1 MPTVCKITL
10 DAAEYKKELN
20 DVVARS
26 KAAQTELSKGSMPGT
41 QGAQTVEIKAES
53 DVPAV
58 AQEAKNVLDGISDK
72 TVNVT
77 VETDRQ
83 TLDYIPPS
91 LRKAE
96 RSAQAAGKA
105 ANQLGGEISKA
116 GGIMSAFGSQAG
128 GKFSG
133 LGQVIGALG
142 SPIVMIT
149 AALGSLAAVTMDFLS
164 RGRKA
169 AEELAEITGRN
180 SAAIREAAEATE
192 QQRQKNEANWK
203 SLKSLKESLD
213 TLSITEK
220 ASNAQKTEAVRLIGL
235 LSKSYGNL
243 GISIDEATGKIIGY
257 DKAYASVLEKDR
269 KRRLAAINA
278 EMKNNRSEIDQREA
292 QRDSAGVSGW
302 WLLGLPQLL
311 RWNKNTRIG
320 GAEEVEKQNARIEEL
335 NKLNQELNAERVRLE
350 KSNPGKDYTTAA
362 KSAELDRKQN
372 TFDSAHDQLK
382 NEEQQLKYQQ
392 LINEG
397 RVKEANA
404 LKLINDAKKQ
414 GMELEK
420 SDAEWI
426 AERQGKVRMDSYYEN
441 EMDSLA
447 TKKREQELINA
458 GLDEEAEKL
467 RVIME
472 LEKQGAEVSD
482 DKVDKIMR
490 ERRELKSLQL
500 AGNLK
505 EQAYGLQNQAMHKV
519 GLGKEADEQKALRDA
534 EKQKGA
540 KLDENEMALVKSIA
554 DLTYKMG
561 HETLPQLGDL
571 SVKTNALTSRGGFA
585 SGAVMPDKDAV
596 NKAIAKYNETQ
607 CQLLEKI
614 KALTEKL
621 NTTVEK
627 SGKV

>member
-1 MPTVCKITL
+1 MPTKLKIEL
-10 DAAEYKKELN
+10 DA
-20 DVVARS
+20 S
-26 KAAQTELSKGSMPGT
+26 KAEKDLKAFKAKVESLRQLETNAKTVSQNGGT
-41 QGAQTVEIKAES
+41 VKPVEIKADPEP
-53 DVPAV
+53 VKEV
-58 AQEAKNVLDGISDK
+58 AEHLRNLPDNRQVK
-72 TVNVT
+72 VT
-77 VETDRQ
+77 VETNRQ
-83 TLDYIPPS
+83 TLDYIPSS

-96 RSAQAAGKA
+96 RGAQAAGKA
-105 ANQLGGEISKA
+105 TDQLGQKISKA

-128 GKFSG
+128 GKFGG

-220 ASNAQKTEAVRLIGL
+220 ASNAQKSEAIRLIQQ
-235 LSKSYGNL
+235 LSKNYGNL
-243 GISIDEATGKIIGY
+243 SISIDEATGKIIGY

-278 EMKNNRSEIDQREA
+278 EMKTNRAEIDQREA

-302 WLLGLPQLL
+302 WALGLPQLL
-311 RWNKNTRIG
+311 KWDKNARIG

-335 NKLNQELNAERVRLE
+335 NKRNQELNAERVKLE

-372 TFDSAHDQLK
+372 TFDSAYDQLK
-382 NEEQQLKYQQ
+382 EEEQKLKYQQ

-397 RVKEANA
+397 RIKEANA

-467 RVIME
+467 RIIME

-500 AGNLK
+500 AGRLQD
-505 EQAYGLQNQAMHKV
+505 QAYSARYAAMQKA
-519 GLGKEADEQKALRDA
+519 GLGREAEQEKALRDA
-534 EKQKGA
+534 EKTKGA
-540 KLDENEMALVKSIA
+540 KLTQEESALVKKLAELNYTMQNPGRTALDTIGGA
-554 DLTYKMG
+554 
-561 HETLPQLGDL
+561 EI
-571 SVKTNALTSRGGFA
+571 KTNSLTARGGFA
-585 SGAVMPDKDAV
+585 GGAVAPDKDRINRAIEGY
-596 NKAIAKYNETQ
+596 NKRMEA
-607 CQLLEKI
+607 QLEAANRLLGEI
-614 KALTEKL
+614 KTGLT
-621 NTTVEK
+621 
-627 SGKV
+627 G

>member
-26 KAAQTELSKGSMPGT
+26 KAAQTELSKSSMQGT
-41 QGAQTVEIKAES
+41 QAAQTVEIKAES

-96 RSAQAAGKA
+96 RGAQAAGKA

-128 GKFSG
+128 GKIGG
-133 LGQVIGALG
+133 LGQLIGALC
-142 SPIVMIT
+142 SPVAMVTT
-149 AALGSLAAVTMDFLS
+149 AVGALATVTMDFL
-164 RGRKA
+164 RKGISGAQEA
-169 AEELAEITGRN
+169 ADAAQKNAE
-180 SAAIREAAEATE
+180 AIRESAAAAE

-203 SLKSLKESLD
+203 SLKSLKDSLD
-213 TLSITEK
+213 ILSVTEK

-243 GISIDEATGKIIGY
+243 GISIDGATGRMLGF
-257 DKAYASVLEKDR
+257 DKAYAAALEKDR
-269 KRRLAAINA
+269 QNRLNA
-278 EMKNNRSEIDQREA
+278 MKGEYKELESEIARNNEI
-292 QRDSAGVSGW
+292 
-302 WLLGLPQLL
+302 
-311 RWNKNTRIG
+311 IG
-320 GAEEVEKQNARIEEL
+320 GFWSSKNDVANAQGNIQNATKRMAEL
-335 NKLNQELNAERVRLE
+335 APQIHALD
-350 KSNPGKDYTTAA
+350 KSNPGKDYTNAA

-397 RVKEANA
+397 RIKEANA

-426 AERQGKVRMDSYYEN
+426 AERQGRVRMDSYYEN

-467 RVIME
+467 RIIME

-500 AGNLK
+500 AGSLK

-540 KLDENEMALVKSIA
+540 KLDENETALVKSIA

-571 SVKTNALTSRGGFA
+571 SIKTNTLTSRGGFA

-596 NKAIAKYNETQ
+596 NKAVARFNETQ
-607 CQLLEKI
+607 CQLLENI
-614 KALTEKL
+614 KGLIGKL

>member
-26 KAAQTELSKGSMPGT
+26 KAAQTELSKNSVQGT
-41 QGAQTVEIKAES
+41 
-53 DVPAV
+53 
-58 AQEAKNVLDGISDK
+58 
-72 TVNVT
+72 
-77 VETDRQ
+77 
-83 TLDYIPPS
+83 
-91 LRKAE
+91 
-96 RSAQAAGKA
+96 QAAGKA
-105 ANQLGGEISKA
+105 ADQFGQKISKA

-133 LGQVIGALG
+133 LGQVIGSLG
-142 SPIVMIT
+142 SPITLIT
-149 AALGSLAAVTMDFLS
+149 TAVGALTAVTMDFL
-164 RGRKA
+164 RKGISGAQEA
-169 AEELAEITGRN
+169 ADAAQKNAE
-180 SAAIREAAEATE
+180 AIRESAAAAE

-203 SLKSLKESLD
+203 SLKSLKDSLD
-213 TLSITEK
+213 ILSVTEK

-235 LSKSYGNL
+235 LSKSYGDL
-243 GISIDEATGKIIGY
+243 GISIDEATGRMQGF
-257 DKAYASVLEKDR
+257 DKAYAAALEKDR
-269 KRRLAAINA
+269 QNRLNA
-278 EMKNNRSEIDQREA
+278 MKGEYKELESEIARNNEI
-292 QRDSAGVSGW
+292 
-302 WLLGLPQLL
+302 
-311 RWNKNTRIG
+311 IG
-320 GAEEVEKQNARIEEL
+320 GFWSSKNDVANAQGNIQNATKRMAEL
-335 NKLNQELNAERVRLE
+335 APQIHALE

-372 TFDSAHDQLK
+372 TFDSAYDQLK

-397 RVKEANA
+397 RIKEANA

-426 AERQGKVRMDSYYEN
+426 AERQGRVRIDSYYEN

-467 RVIME
+467 RIIME
-472 LEKQGAEVSD
+472 LEKQGTEVSD
-482 DKVDKIMR
+482 DKVDKIMH
-490 ERRELKSLQL
+490 ERRELKSMQL
-500 AGNLK
+500 AYGLK

-540 KLDENEMALVKSIA
+540 KLDENETALVKSIA

-571 SVKTNALTSRGGFA
+571 SIKTNSLTSRGGFA

-596 NKAIAKYNETQ
+596 NKAVARFNQTQ
-607 CQLLEKI
+607 CQLLENI
-614 KALTEKL
+614 KGLIGKL

>member
-26 KAAQTELSKGSMPGT
+26 KAAQTELSKSSMPGT

-53 DVPAV
+53 DVPSV

-91 LRKAE
+91 LRKTE
-96 RSAQAAGKA
+96 RGAQAAGKA
-105 ANQLGGEISKA
+105 TDQLGQKISKA

-128 GKFSG
+128 GKFGG

-142 SPIVMIT
+142 SPITLIT
-149 AALGSLAAVTMDFLS
+149 TAVGALTAVTMDFL
-164 RGRKA
+164 RKGISGAQEA
-169 AEELAEITGRN
+169 ADAAQKNAE
-180 SAAIREAAEATE
+180 AIRESATAAE
-192 QQRQKNEANWK
+192 QQRQKNETNWK
-203 SLKSLKESLD
+203 SLKSLKDSLD
-213 TLSITEK
+213 ILSVTEK

-235 LSKSYGNL
+235 LSKSYGDL
-243 GISIDEATGKIIGY
+243 GISIDEATGRMQGF
-257 DKAYASVLEKDR
+257 DKAYAAALEKDR
-269 KRRLAAINA
+269 QNRLNA
-278 EMKNNRSEIDQREA
+278 MKGEYKELESEIARNNEI
-292 QRDSAGVSGW
+292 
-302 WLLGLPQLL
+302 
-311 RWNKNTRIG
+311 IG
-320 GAEEVEKQNARIEEL
+320 GFWSSKNDVANAQGNIQNATKRMAEL
-335 NKLNQELNAERVRLE
+335 APQIHALE

-372 TFDSAHDQLK
+372 TFDSAYDQLK

-397 RVKEANA
+397 RIKEANA

-467 RVIME
+467 RIIME

-482 DKVDKIMR
+482 DKVDKIMH
-490 ERRELKSLQL
+490 ERRELKSMQL
-500 AGNLK
+500 AYGLK

-540 KLDENEMALVKSIA
+540 KLDENETALVKSIA

-571 SVKTNALTSRGGFA
+571 SIKTNSLTSRGGFA

-596 NKAIAKYNETQ
+596 NKAVARFNQTQ
-607 CQLLEKI
+607 CQLLENI
-614 KALTEKL
+614 KGLIGKL

>member
-26 KAAQTELSKGSMPGT
+26 KAAQTELSKSSMQGT
-41 QGAQTVEIKAES
+41 
-53 DVPAV
+53 
-58 AQEAKNVLDGISDK
+58 
-72 TVNVT
+72 
-77 VETDRQ
+77 
-83 TLDYIPPS
+83 
-91 LRKAE
+91 
-96 RSAQAAGKA
+96 QAAGKA
-105 ANQLGGEISKA
+105 ADQFGQKISKA

-133 LGQVIGALG
+133 LGQVIGSLG
-142 SPIVMIT
+142 SPITLIT
-149 AALGSLAAVTMDFLS
+149 TAVGALTAVTMDFL
-164 RGRKA
+164 RKGISGAQEA
-169 AEELAEITGRN
+169 ADAAQKNAE
-180 SAAIREAAEATE
+180 AIRESAAAAE
-192 QQRQKNEANWK
+192 QQRQKNETNWK
-203 SLKSLKESLD
+203 SLKSLKDSLD
-213 TLSITEK
+213 ILSVTEK

-243 GISIDEATGKIIGY
+243 GISIDGATGRMLGF
-257 DKAYASVLEKDR
+257 DKAYAAALEKDR
-269 KRRLAAINA
+269 QNRLNA
-278 EMKNNRSEIDQREA
+278 MKGEYKELESEIARNNEI
-292 QRDSAGVSGW
+292 
-302 WLLGLPQLL
+302 
-311 RWNKNTRIG
+311 IG
-320 GAEEVEKQNARIEEL
+320 GFWSSKNDVANAQGNIQNATKRMAEL
-335 NKLNQELNAERVRLE
+335 APQIHALE

-372 TFDSAHDQLK
+372 TFDSVHDQLK

-397 RVKEANA
+397 RIKEANA

-426 AERQGKVRMDSYYEN
+426 AERQGRVRIDSYYEN

-467 RVIME
+467 RIIME
-472 LEKQGAEVSD
+472 LEKQGTEVSD
-482 DKVDKIMR
+482 DKVDKIMH
-490 ERRELKSLQL
+490 ERRELKSMQL
-500 AGNLK
+500 AYGLK

-540 KLDENEMALVKSIA
+540 KLDENETALVKSIA

-571 SVKTNALTSRGGFA
+571 SIKTNTLTSRGGFA

-596 NKAIAKYNETQ
+596 NKAVARFNETQ
-607 CQLLEKI
+607 CQLLENI
-614 KALTEKL
+614 KGLIGKL

>member
-26 KAAQTELSKGSMPGT
+26 KAAQTELSKSSMPGT

-53 DVPAV
+53 DVPSV

-91 LRKAE
+91 LRKTE
-96 RSAQAAGKA
+96 RGAQAAGKA
-105 ANQLGGEISKA
+105 TDQLGQKISKA

-128 GKFSG
+128 GKFGG

-142 SPIVMIT
+142 SPITLIT
-149 AALGSLAAVTMDFLS
+149 TAVGALAAVTMDFL
-164 RGRKA
+164 RKGISGAQEA
-169 AEELAEITGRN
+169 ADAAQKNAE
-180 SAAIREAAEATE
+180 AIRESAAAAE
-192 QQRQKNEANWK
+192 QQRQKNETNWK
-203 SLKSLKESLD
+203 SLKSLKDSLD
-213 TLSITEK
+213 ILSVTEK

-243 GISIDEATGKIIGY
+243 GISIDGATGRMLGF
-257 DKAYASVLEKDR
+257 DKAYAAALEKDR
-269 KRRLAAINA
+269 QNRLNA
-278 EMKNNRSEIDQREA
+278 MKGEYKELESEIARNNEI
-292 QRDSAGVSGW
+292 
-302 WLLGLPQLL
+302 
-311 RWNKNTRIG
+311 IG
-320 GAEEVEKQNARIEEL
+320 GFWSSKNDVANAQGNIQNATKRMAEL
-335 NKLNQELNAERVRLE
+335 APQIHALE
-350 KSNPGKDYTTAA
+350 KSNPGKDHTTAA

-372 TFDSAHDQLK
+372 TFDSVHDQLK

-397 RVKEANA
+397 RIKEANA

-426 AERQGKVRMDSYYEN
+426 AERQGRVRIDSYYEN

-467 RVIME
+467 RIIME
-472 LEKQGAEVSD
+472 LEKQGTEVSD
-482 DKVDKIMR
+482 DKVDKIMH
-490 ERRELKSLQL
+490 ERRELKSMQL
-500 AGNLK
+500 AYGLK

-540 KLDENEMALVKSIA
+540 KLDENETALVKSIA

-571 SVKTNALTSRGGFA
+571 SIKTNSLTSRGGFA

-596 NKAIAKYNETQ
+596 NKAVARFNQTQ
-607 CQLLEKI
+607 CQLLENI
-614 KALTEKL
+614 KGLIGKL

>member
-26 KAAQTELSKGSMPGT
+26 KAAQTELSKSSMPGT

-96 RSAQAAGKA
+96 RGAQAAGKA

-128 GKFSG
+128 GKIGG
-133 LGQVIGALG
+133 LGQLIGALC
-142 SPIVMIT
+142 SPVAMVTT
-149 AALGSLAAVTMDFLS
+149 AVGALATVTMDFL
-164 RGRKA
+164 RKGISGAQEA
-169 AEELAEITGRN
+169 ADAAQKNAE
-180 SAAIREAAEATE
+180 AIRESAAAAE
-192 QQRQKNEANWK
+192 QQRQKNETNWK
-203 SLKSLKESLD
+203 SLKSLKDSLD
-213 TLSITEK
+213 ILSVTEK

-243 GISIDEATGKIIGY
+243 GISIDGATGRMLGF
-257 DKAYASVLEKDR
+257 DKAYAAALEKD
-269 KRRLAAINA
+269 KQNRLNA
-278 EMKNNRSEIDQREA
+278 MKGEYKELESEIARNNEI
-292 QRDSAGVSGW
+292 
-302 WLLGLPQLL
+302 
-311 RWNKNTRIG
+311 IG
-320 GAEEVEKQNARIEEL
+320 GFWSSKTDIANAQGNIQNATKRMAEL
-335 NKLNQELNAERVRLE
+335 APQIHALD
-350 KSNPGKDYTTAA
+350 KSNPGKDYTNAA

-397 RVKEANA
+397 RIKEANA

-467 RVIME
+467 RIIME

-500 AGNLK
+500 AGSLK

-540 KLDENEMALVKSIA
+540 KLDENETALVKSIA

-571 SVKTNALTSRGGFA
+571 SIKTNSLTSRGGFA

-596 NKAIAKYNETQ
+596 NKAVARFNQTQ
-607 CQLLEKI
+607 CQLLENI
-614 KALTEKL
+614 KGLIGKL

>member
-26 KAAQTELSKGSMPGT
+26 KAAQTELSKSSMQGT
-41 QGAQTVEIKAES
+41 
-53 DVPAV
+53 
-58 AQEAKNVLDGISDK
+58 
-72 TVNVT
+72 
-77 VETDRQ
+77 
-83 TLDYIPPS
+83 
-91 LRKAE
+91 
-96 RSAQAAGKA
+96 QAAGKA
-105 ANQLGGEISKA
+105 ADQFGQKISKA

-133 LGQVIGALG
+133 LGQVIGSLG
-142 SPIVMIT
+142 SPITLIT
-149 AALGSLAAVTMDFLS
+149 TAVGALTAVTMDFL
-164 RGRKA
+164 RKGISGAQEA
-169 AEELAEITGRN
+169 ADAAQKNAE
-180 SAAIREAAEATE
+180 AIRESAAAAE
-192 QQRQKNEANWK
+192 QQRQKNETNWK
-203 SLKSLKESLD
+203 SLKSLKDSLD
-213 TLSITEK
+213 ILSVTEK

-235 LSKSYGNL
+235 LSKSYGDL
-243 GISIDEATGKIIGY
+243 GISIDEATGRMQGF
-257 DKAYASVLEKDR
+257 DKAYAAALEKDR
-269 KRRLAAINA
+269 QNRLNA
-278 EMKNNRSEIDQREA
+278 MKGEYKELESEIARNNEI
-292 QRDSAGVSGW
+292 
-302 WLLGLPQLL
+302 
-311 RWNKNTRIG
+311 IG
-320 GAEEVEKQNARIEEL
+320 GFWSSKNDVANAQGNIQNATKRMAEL
-335 NKLNQELNAERVRLE
+335 APQIHALE

-372 TFDSAHDQLK
+372 TFDSAYDQLK

-397 RVKEANA
+397 RIKEANA

-467 RVIME
+467 RIIME

-482 DKVDKIMR
+482 DKVDKIMH
-490 ERRELKSLQL
+490 ERRELKSMQL
-500 AGNLK
+500 AYGLK

-540 KLDENEMALVKSIA
+540 KLDENETALVKSIA

-571 SVKTNALTSRGGFA
+571 SIKTNTLTSRGGFA

-596 NKAIAKYNETQ
+596 NKAVARFNETQ
-607 CQLLEKI
+607 CQLLENI
-614 KALTEKL
+614 KGLIGKL

>member
-26 KAAQTELSKGSMPGT
+26 KAAQTELSKSSMPGT

-96 RSAQAAGKA
+96 RSAQGAGKA

-128 GKFSG
+128 GKIGG
-133 LGQVIGALG
+133 LGQLIGALC
-142 SPIVMIT
+142 SPVVMVTT
-149 AALGSLAAVTMDFLS
+149 AVGALATVTMDFL
-164 RGRKA
+164 RKGISGAQEA
-169 AEELAEITGRN
+169 AAAAQKNAE
-180 SAAIREAAEATE
+180 AIRESAAAAE
-192 QQRQKNEANWK
+192 QQRQKNETNWK
-203 SLKSLKESLD
+203 SLKSLKDSLD
-213 TLSITEK
+213 ILSVTEK

-243 GISIDEATGKIIGY
+243 GISIDGATGRMLGF
-257 DKAYASVLEKDR
+257 DKAYAAALEKD
-269 KRRLAAINA
+269 KQNRLNA
-278 EMKNNRSEIDQREA
+278 MKGEYKELESEIARNNEI
-292 QRDSAGVSGW
+292 
-302 WLLGLPQLL
+302 
-311 RWNKNTRIG
+311 IG
-320 GAEEVEKQNARIEEL
+320 GFWSSKTDIANAQGNIQNATKRMAEL
-335 NKLNQELNAERVRLE
+335 APQIHALE
-350 KSNPGKDYTTAA
+350 KSNPGKDHTAAA

-372 TFDSAHDQLK
+372 TFDSMHDQLK
-382 NEEQQLKYQQ
+382 NEEQQLKYQR

-397 RVKEANA
+397 RIKEANA

-467 RVIME
+467 RIIME

-482 DKVDKIMR
+482 DKVDKIMH
-490 ERRELKSLQL
+490 ERRELKSMQL
-500 AGNLK
+500 AYGLK

-540 KLDENEMALVKSIA
+540 KLDENETALVKSIA

-571 SVKTNALTSRGGFA
+571 SIKTNSLTSRGGFA

-596 NKAIAKYNETQ
+596 NKAVARFNQTQ
-607 CQLLEKI
+607 CQLLENI
-614 KALTEKL
+614 KGLIGKL

>member
-26 KAAQTELSKGSMPGT
+26 KAAQTELSKNSVQGT
-41 QGAQTVEIKAES
+41 
-53 DVPAV
+53 
-58 AQEAKNVLDGISDK
+58 
-72 TVNVT
+72 
-77 VETDRQ
+77 
-83 TLDYIPPS
+83 
-91 LRKAE
+91 
-96 RSAQAAGKA
+96 QAAGKA
-105 ANQLGGEISKA
+105 ADQFGQKISKA

-133 LGQVIGALG
+133 LGQVIGSLG
-142 SPIVMIT
+142 SPITLIT
-149 AALGSLAAVTMDFLS
+149 TAVGALTAVTMDFL
-164 RGRKA
+164 RKGISGAQEA
-169 AEELAEITGRN
+169 ADAAQKNAE
-180 SAAIREAAEATE
+180 AIRESAAAAE

-203 SLKSLKESLD
+203 SLKSLKDSLD
-213 TLSITEK
+213 ILSVTEK

-235 LSKSYGNL
+235 LSKSYGDL
-243 GISIDEATGKIIGY
+243 GISIDEATGRMQGF
-257 DKAYASVLEKDR
+257 DKAYAAALEKDR
-269 KRRLAAINA
+269 QNRLNA
-278 EMKNNRSEIDQREA
+278 MKGEYKELESEIARNNEI
-292 QRDSAGVSGW
+292 
-302 WLLGLPQLL
+302 
-311 RWNKNTRIG
+311 IG
-320 GAEEVEKQNARIEEL
+320 GFWSSKNDVANAQGNIQNATKRMAEL
-335 NKLNQELNAERVRLE
+335 APQIHALE
-350 KSNPGKDYTTAA
+350 KSNPGKDYTNAA

-397 RVKEANA
+397 RIKEANA

-467 RVIME
+467 RIIME

-482 DKVDKIMR
+482 DKVDKIMH
-490 ERRELKSLQL
+490 ERRELKSMQL
-500 AGNLK
+500 AYGLK

-540 KLDENEMALVKSIA
+540 KLDENETALVKSIA

-571 SVKTNALTSRGGFA
+571 SIKTNSLTSRGGFA

-596 NKAIAKYNETQ
+596 NKAVARFNQTQ
-607 CQLLEKI
+607 CQLLENI
-614 KALTEKL
+614 KGLIGKL

>member
-26 KAAQTELSKGSMPGT
+26 KAAQTELSKSSMPGT

-53 DVPAV
+53 DVPSV

-96 RSAQAAGKA
+96 RSAQGAGKA

-128 GKFSG
+128 GKIGG
-133 LGQVIGALG
+133 LGQLIGALC
-142 SPIVMIT
+142 SPVAMVTT
-149 AALGSLAAVTMDFLS
+149 AVGALATVTMDFL
-164 RGRKA
+164 RKGISGAQEA
-169 AEELAEITGRN
+169 AGAAQKNAE
-180 SAAIREAAEATE
+180 AIRESATAAE
-192 QQRQKNEANWK
+192 QQRQKNETNWK
-203 SLKSLKESLD
+203 SLKSLKDSLD
-213 TLSITEK
+213 ILSVTEK

-243 GISIDEATGKIIGY
+243 GISIDGATGRMLGF
-257 DKAYASVLEKDR
+257 DKAYAAALEKDR
-269 KRRLAAINA
+269 QNRLNA
-278 EMKNNRSEIDQREA
+278 MKGEYKELESEIARNNEI
-292 QRDSAGVSGW
+292 
-302 WLLGLPQLL
+302 
-311 RWNKNTRIG
+311 IG
-320 GAEEVEKQNARIEEL
+320 GFWSSKTDIANAQGNIQNATKRMAEL
-335 NKLNQELNAERVRLE
+335 APQIHALE
-350 KSNPGKDYTTAA
+350 KSNPGKDHTTAA

-372 TFDSAHDQLK
+372 TFDSVHDQLK

-397 RVKEANA
+397 RIKEANA

-426 AERQGKVRMDSYYEN
+426 AERQGRVRMDSYYDN

-467 RVIME
+467 RIIME

-490 ERRELKSLQL
+490 ERRELKSMQL
-500 AGNLK
+500 AYGLK

-540 KLDENEMALVKSIA
+540 KLDENERTLVKSIA

-571 SVKTNALTSRGGFA
+571 SIKANSLTSRGGFA

-596 NKAIAKYNETQ
+596 NKAVARFNQTQ
-607 CQLLEKI
+607 CQLLENI
-614 KALTEKL
+614 KGLIGKL

>member
-1 MPTVCKITL
+1 MPTKLKIEL
-10 DAAEYKKELN
+10 DA
-20 DVVARS
+20 S
-26 KAAQTELSKGSMPGT
+26 KAEKDLKAFKAKVESLRQLETNAKTVSQNGGT
-41 QGAQTVEIKAES
+41 VKPVEIKADPEP
-53 DVPAV
+53 VKEV
-58 AQEAKNVLDGISDK
+58 AEHLRNLPDNRQVK
-72 TVNVT
+72 VT
-77 VETDRQ
+77 VETNRQ
-83 TLDYIPPS
+83 TLDYIPSS

-96 RSAQAAGKA
+96 RGAQAAGKA
-105 ANQLGGEISKA
+105 TDQLGQKISKA

-128 GKFSG
+128 GKFGG

-149 AALGSLAAVTMDFLS
+149 AALGSLAAVAMDFLS

-213 TLSITEK
+213 TLSITER
-220 ASNAQKTEAVRLIGL
+220 ASNAQKSEAIRLIQQ

-243 GISIDEATGKIIGY
+243 GISIDETTGKIIGY
-257 DKAYASVLEKDR
+257 DKAYASVLEKDK

-278 EMKNNRSEIDQREA
+278 EMKTNRAEIDQREA

-302 WLLGLPQLL
+302 WALGLPQLL
-311 RWNKNTRIG
+311 KWDKNARIG

-335 NKLNQELNAERVRLE
+335 NKRNQELNAERVKLE

-372 TFDSAHDQLK
+372 TFDSAYDQLK
-382 NEEQQLKYQQ
+382 EEEQKLKYQQ

-397 RVKEANA
+397 RIKEANA

-467 RVIME
+467 RIIME

-500 AGNLK
+500 AGRLQD
-505 EQAYGLQNQAMHKV
+505 QAYSARYAAMQKA
-519 GLGKEADEQKALRDA
+519 GLGREAEQEKALRDA
-534 EKQKGA
+534 EKTKGA
-540 KLDENEMALVKSIA
+540 KLTSEESALVK
-554 DLTYKMG
+554 
-561 HETLPQLGDL
+561 QLAELNYTMQNPGRTALDTIGGAEI
-571 SVKTNALTSRGGFA
+571 KTNSLTARGGFA
-585 SGAVMPDKDAV
+585 GGAVAPDKDRINRAIEGY
-596 NKAIAKYNETQ
+596 NKRMAA
-607 CQLLEKI
+607 QLEAANRLLGEI
-614 KALTEKL
+614 KTGLT
-621 NTTVEK
+621 
-627 SGKV
+627 G

>member
-26 KAAQTELSKGSMPGT
+26 KAAQTELSKSSMPGT
-41 QGAQTVEIKAES
+41 QGA
-53 DVPAV
+53 
-58 AQEAKNVLDGISDK
+58 
-72 TVNVT
+72 
-77 VETDRQ
+77 
-83 TLDYIPPS
+83 
-91 LRKAE
+91 
-96 RSAQAAGKA
+96 GKA
-105 ANQLGGEISKA
+105 ADQFGQKISKA

-133 LGQVIGALG
+133 LGQVIGSLG
-142 SPIVMIT
+142 SPITLIT
-149 AALGSLAAVTMDFLS
+149 TAVGALTAVTMDFL
-164 RGRKA
+164 RKGISGAQEA
-169 AEELAEITGRN
+169 ADAAQKNAE
-180 SAAIREAAEATE
+180 AIRESAAAAE

-203 SLKSLKESLD
+203 SLKSLKDSLD
-213 TLSITEK
+213 ILSVTEK

-235 LSKSYGNL
+235 LSKSYGDL
-243 GISIDEATGKIIGY
+243 GISIDEATGRMQGF
-257 DKAYASVLEKDR
+257 DKAYAAALEKDR
-269 KRRLAAINA
+269 QNRLNA
-278 EMKNNRSEIDQREA
+278 MKGEYKELESEIARNNEI
-292 QRDSAGVSGW
+292 
-302 WLLGLPQLL
+302 
-311 RWNKNTRIG
+311 IG
-320 GAEEVEKQNARIEEL
+320 GFWSSKNDVANAQGNIQNATKRMAEL
-335 NKLNQELNAERVRLE
+335 APQIHALE
-350 KSNPGKDYTTAA
+350 KSNPGKDYTNAA

-397 RVKEANA
+397 RIKEANA

-467 RVIME
+467 RIIME

-482 DKVDKIMR
+482 DKVDKIMH
-490 ERRELKSLQL
+490 ERRELKSMQL
-500 AGNLK
+500 AYGLK

-534 EKQKGA
+534 DQQKGA
-540 KLDENEMALVKSIA
+540 KLDENETALVKSIA

-571 SVKTNALTSRGGFA
+571 SIKTNSLTSRGGFA

-596 NKAIAKYNETQ
+596 NKAVARFNQTQ
-607 CQLLEKI
+607 CQLLENI
-614 KALTEKL
+614 KGLIGKL

>member
-26 KAAQTELSKGSMPGT
+26 KAAQTELSKNSVQGT
-41 QGAQTVEIKAES
+41 
-53 DVPAV
+53 
-58 AQEAKNVLDGISDK
+58 
-72 TVNVT
+72 
-77 VETDRQ
+77 
-83 TLDYIPPS
+83 
-91 LRKAE
+91 
-96 RSAQAAGKA
+96 QAAGKA
-105 ANQLGGEISKA
+105 ADQFGQKISKA

-133 LGQVIGALG
+133 LGQVIGSLG
-142 SPIVMIT
+142 SPITLIT
-149 AALGSLAAVTMDFLS
+149 TAVGALTAVTMDFL
-164 RGRKA
+164 RKGISGAQEA
-169 AEELAEITGRN
+169 ADTAQKNAE
-180 SAAIREAAEATE
+180 AIRESAAAAE
-192 QQRQKNEANWK
+192 QQRQKNETNWK
-203 SLKSLKESLD
+203 SLKSLKDSLD
-213 TLSITEK
+213 ILSVTEK

-243 GISIDEATGKIIGY
+243 GISIDGATGRMLGF
-257 DKAYASVLEKDR
+257 DKAYAAALEKDR
-269 KRRLAAINA
+269 QNRLNA
-278 EMKNNRSEIDQREA
+278 MKGEYKELESEIARNNEI
-292 QRDSAGVSGW
+292 
-302 WLLGLPQLL
+302 
-311 RWNKNTRIG
+311 IG
-320 GAEEVEKQNARIEEL
+320 GFWSSKNDVANAQGNIQNATKRMAEL
-335 NKLNQELNAERVRLE
+335 APQIHALE

-372 TFDSAHDQLK
+372 TFDSAYDQLK

-397 RVKEANA
+397 RIKEANA

-467 RVIME
+467 RIIME

-482 DKVDKIMR
+482 DKVDKIMH
-490 ERRELKSLQL
+490 ERRELKSMQL
-500 AGNLK
+500 AYGLK

-540 KLDENEMALVKSIA
+540 KLDENETALVKSIA

-571 SVKTNALTSRGGFA
+571 SIKTNSLTSRGGFA

-596 NKAIAKYNETQ
+596 NKAVARFNQTQ
-607 CQLLEKI
+607 CQLLENI
-614 KALTEKL
+614 KGLIGKL

>member
-26 KAAQTELSKGSMPGT
+26 KAAQTELSKNSVQGT
-41 QGAQTVEIKAES
+41 QT
-53 DVPAV
+53 
-58 AQEAKNVLDGISDK
+58 
-72 TVNVT
+72 
-77 VETDRQ
+77 
-83 TLDYIPPS
+83 
-91 LRKAE
+91 
-96 RSAQAAGKA
+96 AGKA
-105 ANQLGGEISKA
+105 ADQFGQKISKA

-133 LGQVIGALG
+133 LGQVIGSLG
-142 SPIVMIT
+142 SPITLIT
-149 AALGSLAAVTMDFLS
+149 TAVGALTAVTMDFL
-164 RGRKA
+164 RKGISGAQEA
-169 AEELAEITGRN
+169 ADAAQKNAE
-180 SAAIREAAEATE
+180 AIRESAAAAE

-203 SLKSLKESLD
+203 SLKSLKDSLD
-213 TLSITEK
+213 ILSVTEK

-235 LSKSYGNL
+235 LSKSYGDL
-243 GISIDEATGKIIGY
+243 GISIDEATGRMQGF
-257 DKAYASVLEKDR
+257 DKAYAAALEKDR
-269 KRRLAAINA
+269 QNRLNA
-278 EMKNNRSEIDQREA
+278 MKGEYKELESEIARNNEI
-292 QRDSAGVSGW
+292 
-302 WLLGLPQLL
+302 
-311 RWNKNTRIG
+311 IG
-320 GAEEVEKQNARIEEL
+320 GFWSSKTDIANAQGNIQNATKRMAEL
-335 NKLNQELNAERVRLE
+335 APQIHALE

-372 TFDSAHDQLK
+372 TFDSAYDQLK

-397 RVKEANA
+397 RIKEANA

-467 RVIME
+467 RIIME

-482 DKVDKIMR
+482 DKVDKIMH
-490 ERRELKSLQL
+490 ERRELKSMQL
-500 AGNLK
+500 AYGLK

-540 KLDENEMALVKSIA
+540 KLDENETALVKSIA

-571 SVKTNALTSRGGFA
+571 SIKTNSLTSRGGFA

-596 NKAIAKYNETQ
+596 NKAVARFNQTQ
-607 CQLLEKI
+607 CQLLENI
-614 KALTEKL
+614 KGLIGKL

>member
-26 KAAQTELSKGSMPGT
+26 KAAQTELSKSSMPGT
-41 QGAQTVEIKAES
+41 
-53 DVPAV
+53 
-58 AQEAKNVLDGISDK
+58 
-72 TVNVT
+72 
-77 VETDRQ
+77 
-83 TLDYIPPS
+83 
-91 LRKAE
+91 
-96 RSAQAAGKA
+96 QAAGKA
-105 ANQLGGEISKA
+105 ADQFGQKISKA

-133 LGQVIGALG
+133 LGQVIGSLG
-142 SPIVMIT
+142 SPITLIT
-149 AALGSLAAVTMDFLS
+149 TAVGALTAVTMDFL
-164 RGRKA
+164 RKGISGAQEA
-169 AEELAEITGRN
+169 ADAAQKNAE
-180 SAAIREAAEATE
+180 AIRESAAAAE
-192 QQRQKNEANWK
+192 QQRQKNETNWK
-203 SLKSLKESLD
+203 SLKSLKDSLD
-213 TLSITEK
+213 ILSVTEK

-243 GISIDEATGKIIGY
+243 GISIDGATGRMLGF
-257 DKAYASVLEKDR
+257 DKAYAAALEKDR
-269 KRRLAAINA
+269 QNRLNA
-278 EMKNNRSEIDQREA
+278 MKGEYKELESEIARNNEI
-292 QRDSAGVSGW
+292 
-302 WLLGLPQLL
+302 
-311 RWNKNTRIG
+311 IG
-320 GAEEVEKQNARIEEL
+320 GFWSSKTDIANAQGNIQNATKRMAEL
-335 NKLNQELNAERVRLE
+335 APQIHALD
-350 KSNPGKDYTTAA
+350 KSNPGKDHTTAA

-397 RVKEANA
+397 RIKEANA

-467 RVIME
+467 RIIME

-490 ERRELKSLQL
+490 ERRELKSMQL
-500 AGNLK
+500 AYGLK

-540 KLDENEMALVKSIA
+540 KLDENETALVKSIA

-571 SVKTNALTSRGGFA
+571 SIKTNSLTSRGGFA

-596 NKAIAKYNETQ
+596 NKAVARFNQTQ
-607 CQLLEKI
+607 CQLLENI
-614 KALTEKL
+614 KGLIGKL

>member
-26 KAAQTELSKGSMPGT
+26 KAAQTELSKSSMQGT
-41 QGAQTVEIKAES
+41 
-53 DVPAV
+53 
-58 AQEAKNVLDGISDK
+58 
-72 TVNVT
+72 
-77 VETDRQ
+77 
-83 TLDYIPPS
+83 
-91 LRKAE
+91 
-96 RSAQAAGKA
+96 QAAGKA
-105 ANQLGGEISKA
+105 ADQFGQKISKA

-133 LGQVIGALG
+133 LGQVIGSLG
-142 SPIVMIT
+142 SPITLIT
-149 AALGSLAAVTMDFLS
+149 TAVGALTAVTMDFL
-164 RGRKA
+164 RKGISGAQEA
-169 AEELAEITGRN
+169 ADAAQKNAE
-180 SAAIREAAEATE
+180 AIRESAAAAE
-192 QQRQKNEANWK
+192 QQRQKNETNWK
-203 SLKSLKESLD
+203 SLKSLKDSLD
-213 TLSITEK
+213 ILSVTEK

-243 GISIDEATGKIIGY
+243 GISIDGATGRMLGF
-257 DKAYASVLEKDR
+257 DKAYAAALEKD
-269 KRRLAAINA
+269 KQNRLNA
-278 EMKNNRSEIDQREA
+278 MKGEYKELESEIARNNEI
-292 QRDSAGVSGW
+292 
-302 WLLGLPQLL
+302 
-311 RWNKNTRIG
+311 IG
-320 GAEEVEKQNARIEEL
+320 GFWSSKTDIANAQGNIQNATKRMAEL
-335 NKLNQELNAERVRLE
+335 APQIHALD
-350 KSNPGKDYTTAA
+350 KSNPGKDHTTAA

-372 TFDSAHDQLK
+372 TFDSVHDQLK

-397 RVKEANA
+397 RIKEANA

-467 RVIME
+467 RIIME

-500 AGNLK
+500 AGSLK

-540 KLDENEMALVKSIA
+540 KLDENETALVKSIA

-571 SVKTNALTSRGGFA
+571 SIKTNTLTSRGGFA

-596 NKAIAKYNETQ
+596 NKAVARFNETQ
-607 CQLLEKI
+607 CQLLENI
-614 KALTEKL
+614 KGLIGKL

>member
-26 KAAQTELSKGSMPGT
+26 KAAQTELSKSSMPGT

-58 AQEAKNVLDGISDK
+58 AQEAKNVLDRISDK

-96 RSAQAAGKA
+96 RGAQAAGKA

-128 GKFSG
+128 GKLGG
-133 LGQVIGALG
+133 LGQLIGSLG
-142 SPIVMIT
+142 SPITLIT
-149 AALGSLAAVTMDFLS
+149 TAVGALAAVTMDFL
-164 RGRKA
+164 RKGISGAQEA
-169 AEELAEITGRN
+169 ADAAQKNAE
-180 SAAIREAAEATE
+180 AIRESAAAAE
-192 QQRQKNEANWK
+192 QQRQKNETNWK
-203 SLKSLKESLD
+203 SLKSLKDSLD
-213 TLSITEK
+213 ILSVTEK

-243 GISIDEATGKIIGY
+243 GISIDGATGRMLGF
-257 DKAYASVLEKDR
+257 DKAYAAALEKD
-269 KRRLAAINA
+269 KQNRLNA
-278 EMKNNRSEIDQREA
+278 MKGEYKELESEIARNNEI
-292 QRDSAGVSGW
+292 
-302 WLLGLPQLL
+302 
-311 RWNKNTRIG
+311 IG
-320 GAEEVEKQNARIEEL
+320 GFWSSKTDIANAQGNIQNATKRMAEL
-335 NKLNQELNAERVRLE
+335 APQIHALE
-350 KSNPGKDYTTAA
+350 KSNPGKDHTTAA

-397 RVKEANA
+397 RIKEANA

-467 RVIME
+467 RIIME
-472 LEKQGAEVSD
+472 LEKQGTEVSD
-482 DKVDKIMR
+482 DKVDKIMH
-490 ERRELKSLQL
+490 ERRELKSMQL
-500 AGNLK
+500 AYGLK

-540 KLDENEMALVKSIA
+540 KLDENETALVKSIA

-571 SVKTNALTSRGGFA
+571 SIKTNTLTSRGGFA

-596 NKAIAKYNETQ
+596 NKAVARFNETQ
-607 CQLLEKI
+607 CQLLENI
-614 KALTEKL
+614 KGLIGKL

>member
-26 KAAQTELSKGSMPGT
+26 KAAQTELSKNSVQGT
-41 QGAQTVEIKAES
+41 
-53 DVPAV
+53 
-58 AQEAKNVLDGISDK
+58 
-72 TVNVT
+72 
-77 VETDRQ
+77 
-83 TLDYIPPS
+83 
-91 LRKAE
+91 
-96 RSAQAAGKA
+96 QAAGKA
-105 ANQLGGEISKA
+105 ADQFGQKISKA

-133 LGQVIGALG
+133 LGQVIGSLG
-142 SPIVMIT
+142 SPITLIT
-149 AALGSLAAVTMDFLS
+149 TAVGALTAVTMDFL
-164 RGRKA
+164 RKGISGAQEA
-169 AEELAEITGRN
+169 ADAAQKNAE
-180 SAAIREAAEATE
+180 AIRESAAAAE

-203 SLKSLKESLD
+203 SLKSLKDSLD
-213 TLSITEK
+213 ILSVTEK

-235 LSKSYGNL
+235 LSKSYGDL
-243 GISIDEATGKIIGY
+243 GISIDEATGRMQGFN
-257 DKAYASVLEKDR
+257 KAYAAALEKDR
-269 KRRLAAINA
+269 QNRLNA
-278 EMKNNRSEIDQREA
+278 MKGEYKELESEIARNNEI
-292 QRDSAGVSGW
+292 
-302 WLLGLPQLL
+302 
-311 RWNKNTRIG
+311 IG
-320 GAEEVEKQNARIEEL
+320 GFWSSKNDVANAQGNIQNATKRMAEL
-335 NKLNQELNAERVRLE
+335 APQIHALE

-372 TFDSAHDQLK
+372 TFDSAYDQLK

-397 RVKEANA
+397 RIKEANA

-467 RVIME
+467 RIIME

-482 DKVDKIMR
+482 DKVDKIMH
-490 ERRELKSLQL
+490 ERRELKSMQL
-500 AGNLK
+500 AYGLK

-540 KLDENEMALVKSIA
+540 KLDENETALVKSIA

-571 SVKTNALTSRGGFA
+571 SIKTNSLTSRGGFA

-596 NKAIAKYNETQ
+596 NKAVARFNQTQ
-607 CQLLEKI
+607 CQLLENI
-614 KALTEKL
+614 KGLIGKL

>member
-26 KAAQTELSKGSMPGT
+26 KAAQTELSKSSMPGT

-96 RSAQAAGKA
+96 RGAQAAGKA

-128 GKFSG
+128 GKIGG
-133 LGQVIGALG
+133 LGQLIGALC
-142 SPIVMIT
+142 SPVAMVTT
-149 AALGSLAAVTMDFLS
+149 AVGALATVTMDFL
-164 RGRKA
+164 RKGISGAQEA
-169 AEELAEITGRN
+169 ADAAQKNAE
-180 SAAIREAAEATE
+180 AIRESAAAAE

-203 SLKSLKESLD
+203 SLKSLKDSLD
-213 TLSITEK
+213 ILSVTEK

-243 GISIDEATGKIIGY
+243 GISIDGATGRMLGF
-257 DKAYASVLEKDR
+257 DKAYAAALEKDR
-269 KRRLAAINA
+269 QNRLNA
-278 EMKNNRSEIDQREA
+278 MKGEYKELESEIARNNEI
-292 QRDSAGVSGW
+292 
-302 WLLGLPQLL
+302 
-311 RWNKNTRIG
+311 IG
-320 GAEEVEKQNARIEEL
+320 GFWSSKNDVANAQGNIQNATKRMAEL
-335 NKLNQELNAERVRLE
+335 APQIHALD
-350 KSNPGKDYTTAA
+350 KSNPGKDYTNAA

-397 RVKEANA
+397 RIKEANA

-426 AERQGKVRMDSYYEN
+426 AERQGRVRMDSYYEN

-467 RVIME
+467 RIIME
-472 LEKQGAEVSD
+472 LEKQGAEVS

-500 AGNLK
+500 AGSLK

-540 KLDENEMALVKSIA
+540 KLDENETALVKSIA

-571 SVKTNALTSRGGFA
+571 SIKTNSLTSRGGFA

-596 NKAIAKYNETQ
+596 NKAVARFNQTQ
-607 CQLLEKI
+607 CQLLENI
-614 KALTEKL
+614 KGLIGKL

>member
-26 KAAQTELSKGSMPGT
+26 KAAQTELSKSSMPGT

-53 DVPAV
+53 DVPSV

-91 LRKAE
+91 LRKTE
-96 RSAQAAGKA
+96 RGAQAAGKA
-105 ANQLGGEISKA
+105 TDQLGQKISKA

-133 LGQVIGALG
+133 LGQVIGSLG
-142 SPIVMIT
+142 SPITLIT
-149 AALGSLAAVTMDFLS
+149 TAVGALTAVTMDFL
-164 RGRKA
+164 RKGISGAQEA
-169 AEELAEITGRN
+169 ADAAQKNAE
-180 SAAIREAAEATE
+180 AIRESAAAAE

-203 SLKSLKESLD
+203 SLKSLKDSLD
-213 TLSITEK
+213 ILSVTEK

-243 GISIDEATGKIIGY
+243 GISIDGATGRMLGF
-257 DKAYASVLEKDR
+257 DKAYAAALEKDR
-269 KRRLAAINA
+269 QNRLNA
-278 EMKNNRSEIDQREA
+278 MKGEYKELESEIARNNEI
-292 QRDSAGVSGW
+292 
-302 WLLGLPQLL
+302 
-311 RWNKNTRIG
+311 IG
-320 GAEEVEKQNARIEEL
+320 GFWSSKNDVANAQGNIQNATKRMAEL
-335 NKLNQELNAERVRLE
+335 APQIHALE

-372 TFDSAHDQLK
+372 TFDSAYDQLK

-397 RVKEANA
+397 RIKEANA

-426 AERQGKVRMDSYYEN
+426 AERQGRVRMDSYYEN

-467 RVIME
+467 RIIME

-482 DKVDKIMR
+482 DKVDKIMH
-490 ERRELKSLQL
+490 ERRELKSMQL
-500 AGNLK
+500 AYGLK

-540 KLDENEMALVKSIA
+540 KLDENETALVKSIA

-571 SVKTNALTSRGGFA
+571 SIKTNSLTSRGGFA

-596 NKAIAKYNETQ
+596 NKAVARFNQTQ
-607 CQLLEKI
+607 CQLLENI
-614 KALTEKL
+614 KGLIGKL

>member
-10 DAAEYKKELN
+10 DATEYKKELN

-26 KAAQTELSKGSMPGT
+26 KAAQTELSKSSMPGT

-96 RSAQAAGKA
+96 RSAQGAGKA

-128 GKFSG
+128 GKIGG
-133 LGQVIGALG
+133 LGQLIGALC
-142 SPIVMIT
+142 SPVAMVTT
-149 AALGSLAAVTMDFLS
+149 AVGALATVTMDFL
-164 RGRKA
+164 RKGISGAQEA
-169 AEELAEITGRN
+169 ADAAQKNAE
-180 SAAIREAAEATE
+180 AIRESAAAAE
-192 QQRQKNEANWK
+192 QQRQKNETNWK
-203 SLKSLKESLD
+203 SLKSLKDSLD
-213 TLSITEK
+213 ILSVTEK

-243 GISIDEATGKIIGY
+243 GISIDGATGRMLGF
-257 DKAYASVLEKDR
+257 DKAYAAALEKD
-269 KRRLAAINA
+269 KQNRLNA
-278 EMKNNRSEIDQREA
+278 MKGEYKELESEIARNNEI
-292 QRDSAGVSGW
+292 
-302 WLLGLPQLL
+302 
-311 RWNKNTRIG
+311 IG
-320 GAEEVEKQNARIEEL
+320 GFWSSKTDIANAQGNIQNATKRMAEL
-335 NKLNQELNAERVRLE
+335 APQIHALE
-350 KSNPGKDYTTAA
+350 KSNPGKDHTTAA

-372 TFDSAHDQLK
+372 TFDSMHDQLK
-382 NEEQQLKYQQ
+382 NEEQQLKYQR

-397 RVKEANA
+397 RIKEANA

-447 TKKREQELINA
+447 TKKREQELINV

-467 RVIME
+467 RIIME

-490 ERRELKSLQL
+490 ERRELKSIQL
-500 AGNLK
+500 AYGLK

-540 KLDENEMALVKSIA
+540 KLDENETALVKSIA

-571 SVKTNALTSRGGFA
+571 SIKTNSLTSRGGFA

-596 NKAIAKYNETQ
+596 NKAVAKYNETQ

>member
-26 KAAQTELSKGSMPGT
+26 KAAQTELSKSSMPGT

-96 RSAQAAGKA
+96 RGAQAAGKA

-128 GKFSG
+128 GKIGG
-133 LGQVIGALG
+133 LGQLIGALC
-142 SPIVMIT
+142 SPVAMVTT
-149 AALGSLAAVTMDFLS
+149 AVGALATVTMDFL
-164 RGRKA
+164 RKGISGAQEA
-169 AEELAEITGRN
+169 ADAAQKNAE
-180 SAAIREAAEATE
+180 AIRESAAAAE
-192 QQRQKNEANWK
+192 QQRQKNETNWK
-203 SLKSLKESLD
+203 SLKSLKDSLD
-213 TLSITEK
+213 ILSVTEK

-243 GISIDEATGKIIGY
+243 GISIDGATGRMLGF
-257 DKAYASVLEKDR
+257 DKAYAAALEKD
-269 KRRLAAINA
+269 KQNRLNA
-278 EMKNNRSEIDQREA
+278 MKGEYKELESEIARNNEI
-292 QRDSAGVSGW
+292 
-302 WLLGLPQLL
+302 
-311 RWNKNTRIG
+311 IG
-320 GAEEVEKQNARIEEL
+320 GFWSSKTDIANAQGNIQNATKRMAEL
-335 NKLNQELNAERVRLE
+335 APQIHALE
-350 KSNPGKDYTTAA
+350 KSNPGKDHTTAA

-397 RVKEANA
+397 RIKEANA

-426 AERQGKVRMDSYYEN
+426 AERQGRVRMDSYYEN

-467 RVIME
+467 RIIME

-482 DKVDKIMR
+482 DKVDKIMH
-490 ERRELKSLQL
+490 ERRELKSMQL
-500 AGNLK
+500 AYGLK

-540 KLDENEMALVKSIA
+540 KLDENETALVKSIA

-571 SVKTNALTSRGGFA
+571 SIKTNSLTSRGGFA

-596 NKAIAKYNETQ
+596 NKAVARFNETQ
-607 CQLLEKI
+607 CQLLENI
-614 KALTEKL
+614 KGLIGKL

>member
-26 KAAQTELSKGSMPGT
+26 KAAQTELSKSSMPGT
-41 QGAQTVEIKAES
+41 QGA
-53 DVPAV
+53 
-58 AQEAKNVLDGISDK
+58 
-72 TVNVT
+72 
-77 VETDRQ
+77 
-83 TLDYIPPS
+83 
-91 LRKAE
+91 
-96 RSAQAAGKA
+96 GKA
-105 ANQLGGEISKA
+105 ADQFGQKISKA

-133 LGQVIGALG
+133 LGQVIGSLG
-142 SPIVMIT
+142 SPITLIT
-149 AALGSLAAVTMDFLS
+149 TAVGALTAVTMDFL
-164 RGRKA
+164 RKGISGAQEA
-169 AEELAEITGRN
+169 ADAAQKNAE
-180 SAAIREAAEATE
+180 AIRESAAAAE

-203 SLKSLKESLD
+203 SLKSLKDSLD
-213 TLSITEK
+213 ILSVTEK

-235 LSKSYGNL
+235 LSKSYGDL
-243 GISIDEATGKIIGY
+243 GISIDEATGRMQGF
-257 DKAYASVLEKDR
+257 DKAYAAALEKDR
-269 KRRLAAINA
+269 QNRLNA
-278 EMKNNRSEIDQREA
+278 MKGEYKELESEIARNNEI
-292 QRDSAGVSGW
+292 
-302 WLLGLPQLL
+302 
-311 RWNKNTRIG
+311 IG
-320 GAEEVEKQNARIEEL
+320 GFWSSKNDVANAQGNIQNATKRMAEL
-335 NKLNQELNAERVRLE
+335 APQIHALE
-350 KSNPGKDYTTAA
+350 KSNPGKDYTNAA

-372 TFDSAHDQLK
+372 TFDSAYDQLK

-397 RVKEANA
+397 RIKEANA

-467 RVIME
+467 RIIME

-482 DKVDKIMR
+482 DKVDKIMH
-490 ERRELKSLQL
+490 ERRELKSMQL
-500 AGNLK
+500 AYGLK

-540 KLDENEMALVKSIA
+540 KLDENETALVKSIA

-571 SVKTNALTSRGGFA
+571 SIKTNSLTSRGGFA

-596 NKAIAKYNETQ
+596 NRRLVEETRKMNEILGQ
-607 CQLLEKI
+607 ISKKVDDI
-614 KALTEKL
+614 
-621 NTTVEK
+621 
-627 SGKV
+627 GKF

>member
-26 KAAQTELSKGSMPGT
+26 KAAQTELSKNSVQGT
-41 QGAQTVEIKAES
+41 
-53 DVPAV
+53 
-58 AQEAKNVLDGISDK
+58 
-72 TVNVT
+72 
-77 VETDRQ
+77 
-83 TLDYIPPS
+83 
-91 LRKAE
+91 
-96 RSAQAAGKA
+96 QAAGKA
-105 ANQLGGEISKA
+105 ADQFGQKISKA

-133 LGQVIGALG
+133 LGQVIGSLG
-142 SPIVMIT
+142 SPITLIT
-149 AALGSLAAVTMDFLS
+149 TAVGALTAVTMDFL
-164 RGRKA
+164 RKGISGAQEA
-169 AEELAEITGRN
+169 ADAAQKNAE
-180 SAAIREAAEATE
+180 AIRESATAAE
-192 QQRQKNEANWK
+192 QQRQKNETNWK
-203 SLKSLKESLD
+203 SLKSLKDSLD
-213 TLSITEK
+213 ILSVTEK
-220 ASNAQKTEAVRLIGL
+220 ASNAQKTKAVRLIGL
-235 LSKSYGNL
+235 LSKSYGDL
-243 GISIDEATGKIIGY
+243 GISIDEATGRMQGF
-257 DKAYASVLEKDR
+257 DKAYAAALEKDR
-269 KRRLAAINA
+269 QNRLNA
-278 EMKNNRSEIDQREA
+278 MKGEYKELESEIARNNEI
-292 QRDSAGVSGW
+292 
-302 WLLGLPQLL
+302 
-311 RWNKNTRIG
+311 IG
-320 GAEEVEKQNARIEEL
+320 GFWSSKNDVANAQGNIQNATKRMAEL
-335 NKLNQELNAERVRLE
+335 APQIHALE

-397 RVKEANA
+397 RIKEANA

-467 RVIME
+467 RIIME

-482 DKVDKIMR
+482 DKVDKIMH
-490 ERRELKSLQL
+490 ERRELKSMQL
-500 AGNLK
+500 AYGLK

-540 KLDENEMALVKSIA
+540 KLDENETALVKSIA

-571 SVKTNALTSRGGFA
+571 SIKTNSLTSRGGFA

-596 NKAIAKYNETQ
+596 NKAVARFNQTQ
-607 CQLLEKI
+607 CQLLENI
-614 KALTEKL
+614 KGLIGKL

>member
-26 KAAQTELSKGSMPGT
+26 KAAQTELSKSSMPGT

-58 AQEAKNVLDGISDK
+58 AQEAKNVLDRISDK

-96 RSAQAAGKA
+96 RGAQAAGKA

-128 GKFSG
+128 GKLGG
-133 LGQVIGALG
+133 LGQLIGSLG
-142 SPIVMIT
+142 SPITLIT
-149 AALGSLAAVTMDFLS
+149 TAVGALAAVTMDFL
-164 RGRKA
+164 RKGISGAQEA
-169 AEELAEITGRN
+169 ADAAQKNAE
-180 SAAIREAAEATE
+180 AIRESAAAAE
-192 QQRQKNEANWK
+192 QQRQKNETNWK
-203 SLKSLKESLD
+203 SLKSLKDSLD
-213 TLSITEK
+213 ILSVTEK

-243 GISIDEATGKIIGY
+243 GISIDGATGRMLGF
-257 DKAYASVLEKDR
+257 DKAYAAALEKD
-269 KRRLAAINA
+269 KQNRLNA
-278 EMKNNRSEIDQREA
+278 MKGEYKELESEIARNNEI
-292 QRDSAGVSGW
+292 
-302 WLLGLPQLL
+302 
-311 RWNKNTRIG
+311 IG
-320 GAEEVEKQNARIEEL
+320 GFWSSKTDIANAQGNIQNATKRMAEL
-335 NKLNQELNAERVRLE
+335 APQIHALE
-350 KSNPGKDYTTAA
+350 KSNPGKDHTTAA

-397 RVKEANA
+397 RIKEANA

-467 RVIME
+467 RIIME
-472 LEKQGAEVSD
+472 LEKQGTEVSD
-482 DKVDKIMR
+482 DKVDKIMH
-490 ERRELKSLQL
+490 ERRELKSMQL
-500 AGNLK
+500 AYGLK

-519 GLGKEADEQKALRDA
+519 GLGKEADVQKALRDA

-540 KLDENEMALVKSIA
+540 KLDENETALVKSIA

-571 SVKTNALTSRGGFA
+571 SIKTNTLTSRGGFA

-596 NKAIAKYNETQ
+596 NKAVARFNETQ
-607 CQLLEKI
+607 CQLLENI
-614 KALTEKL
+614 KGLIGKL

>member
-26 KAAQTELSKGSMPGT
+26 KAAQTELSKSSMQGT
-41 QGAQTVEIKAES
+41 
-53 DVPAV
+53 
-58 AQEAKNVLDGISDK
+58 
-72 TVNVT
+72 
-77 VETDRQ
+77 
-83 TLDYIPPS
+83 
-91 LRKAE
+91 
-96 RSAQAAGKA
+96 QAAGKA
-105 ANQLGGEISKA
+105 ADQFGQKISKA

-133 LGQVIGALG
+133 LGQVIGSLG
-142 SPIVMIT
+142 SPITLIT
-149 AALGSLAAVTMDFLS
+149 TAVGALTAVTMDFL
-164 RGRKA
+164 RKGISGAQEA
-169 AEELAEITGRN
+169 AGAAQKNAE
-180 SAAIREAAEATE
+180 AIRESAAAAE
-192 QQRQKNEANWK
+192 QQRQKNETNWK
-203 SLKSLKESLD
+203 SLKSLKDSLD
-213 TLSITEK
+213 ILSVTEK

-243 GISIDEATGKIIGY
+243 GISIDGATGRMLGF
-257 DKAYASVLEKDR
+257 DKAYAAALEKD
-269 KRRLAAINA
+269 KQNRLNA
-278 EMKNNRSEIDQREA
+278 MKGEYKELESEIARNNEI
-292 QRDSAGVSGW
+292 
-302 WLLGLPQLL
+302 
-311 RWNKNTRIG
+311 IG
-320 GAEEVEKQNARIEEL
+320 GFWSSKTDIANAQGNIQNATKRMAEL
-335 NKLNQELNAERVRLE
+335 APQIHALD
-350 KSNPGKDYTTAA
+350 KSNPGKDHTTAA

-426 AERQGKVRMDSYYEN
+426 AERQGRVRMDSYYEN

-467 RVIME
+467 RIIME

-482 DKVDKIMR
+482 DKVDKIMH
-490 ERRELKSLQL
+490 ERRELKSMQL
-500 AGNLK
+500 AYGLK

-540 KLDENEMALVKSIA
+540 KLDENETALVKSIA

-571 SVKTNALTSRGGFA
+571 SIKTNSLTSRGGFA

-596 NKAIAKYNETQ
+596 NKAVARFNQTQ
-607 CQLLEKI
+607 CQLLENI
-614 KALTEKL
+614 KGLIGKL

>member
-26 KAAQTELSKGSMPGT
+26 KAAQTELSKNSVQGT
-41 QGAQTVEIKAES
+41 
-53 DVPAV
+53 
-58 AQEAKNVLDGISDK
+58 
-72 TVNVT
+72 
-77 VETDRQ
+77 
-83 TLDYIPPS
+83 
-91 LRKAE
+91 
-96 RSAQAAGKA
+96 QAAGKA
-105 ANQLGGEISKA
+105 ADQFGQKISKA

-133 LGQVIGALG
+133 LGQVIGSLG
-142 SPIVMIT
+142 SPITLIT
-149 AALGSLAAVTMDFLS
+149 TAVGALTAVTIDFL
-164 RGRKA
+164 RKGISGAQEA
-169 AEELAEITGRN
+169 ADAAQKNAE
-180 SAAIREAAEATE
+180 AIRESAAAAE

-203 SLKSLKESLD
+203 SLKSLKDSLD
-213 TLSITEK
+213 ILSVTEK

-235 LSKSYGNL
+235 LSKSYGDL
-243 GISIDEATGKIIGY
+243 GISIDEATGRMQGF
-257 DKAYASVLEKDR
+257 DKAYAAALEKDR
-269 KRRLAAINA
+269 QNRLNA
-278 EMKNNRSEIDQREA
+278 MKGEYKELESEIARNNEI
-292 QRDSAGVSGW
+292 
-302 WLLGLPQLL
+302 
-311 RWNKNTRIG
+311 IG
-320 GAEEVEKQNARIEEL
+320 GFWSSKNDVANAQGNIQNATKRMAEL
-335 NKLNQELNAERVRLE
+335 APQIHALE

-372 TFDSAHDQLK
+372 TFDSAYDQLK

-397 RVKEANA
+397 RIKEANA

-467 RVIME
+467 RIIME

-482 DKVDKIMR
+482 DKVDKIMH
-490 ERRELKSLQL
+490 ERRELKSMQL
-500 AGNLK
+500 AYGLK

-540 KLDENEMALVKSIA
+540 KLDENETALVKSIA

-571 SVKTNALTSRGGFA
+571 SIKTNSLTSRGGFA

-596 NKAIAKYNETQ
+596 NKAVARFNQTQ
-607 CQLLEKI
+607 CQLLENI
-614 KALTEKL
+614 KGLIGKL

>member
-10 DAAEYKKELN
+10 DAAEYKKELD

-26 KAAQTELSKGSMPGT
+26 RAAQAELSKSSAPGT
-41 QGAQTVEIKAES
+41 SGMQTVEIKAES

-96 RSAQAAGKA
+96 RGAQGAGKA

-116 GGIMSAFGSQAG
+116 GGIMSAFGAQAG
-128 GKFSG
+128 GKLGG
-133 LGQVIGALG
+133 LGQLIGSLG
-142 SPIVMIT
+142 SPITLIT
-149 AALGSLAAVTMDFLS
+149 TAVGALAAMTMDFL
-164 RGRKA
+164 RKGISGAQEA
-169 AEELAEITGRN
+169 ADAAQKNAEAIRD
-180 SAAIREAAEATE
+180 SAAAAE

-203 SLKSLKESLD
+203 SLKSLKDSLD
-213 TLSITEK
+213 ILSVTEK

-243 GISIDEATGKIIGY
+243 GISIDEATGRMLGF
-257 DKAYASVLEKDR
+257 DKAYAAALEKD
-269 KRRLAAINA
+269 KQNRLNA
-278 EMKNNRSEIDQREA
+278 MKGEYKELESEIARNNEI
-292 QRDSAGVSGW
+292 
-302 WLLGLPQLL
+302 
-311 RWNKNTRIG
+311 IG
-320 GAEEVEKQNARIEEL
+320 GFWSSKTDVANAQGNIQSATKRMAELAPQIHA
-335 NKLNQELNAERVRLE
+335 LE
-350 KSNPGKDYTTAA
+350 KSNPGKDHTNAA
-362 KSAELDRKQN
+362 RSAELDRKQN

-426 AERQGKVRMDSYYEN
+426 AERQGKVRMDSYYAN

-467 RVIME
+467 RIIME

-585 SGAVMPDKDAV
+585 SGAVLPDKDAV

>member
-26 KAAQTELSKGSMPGT
+26 KAAQTELSKSSMPGT

-96 RSAQAAGKA
+96 RGAQAAGKA

-128 GKFSG
+128 GKIGG
-133 LGQVIGALG
+133 LGQLIGALC
-142 SPIVMIT
+142 SPVAMVTT
-149 AALGSLAAVTMDFLS
+149 AVGALATVTMDFL
-164 RGRKA
+164 RKGISGAQEA
-169 AEELAEITGRN
+169 ADAAQKNAE
-180 SAAIREAAEATE
+180 AIRESAAAAE

-203 SLKSLKESLD
+203 SLKSLKDSLD
-213 TLSITEK
+213 ILSVTEK

-243 GISIDEATGKIIGY
+243 GISIDGATGRMLGF
-257 DKAYASVLEKDR
+257 DKAYAAALEKD
-269 KRRLAAINA
+269 KQNRLNA
-278 EMKNNRSEIDQREA
+278 MKGEYKELESEIARNNEI
-292 QRDSAGVSGW
+292 
-302 WLLGLPQLL
+302 
-311 RWNKNTRIG
+311 IG
-320 GAEEVEKQNARIEEL
+320 GFWSSKTDIANAQGNIQNATKRMAEL
-335 NKLNQELNAERVRLE
+335 APQIHALE
-350 KSNPGKDYTTAA
+350 KSNPGKDHTTAA

-372 TFDSAHDQLK
+372 TFDSVHDQLK

-426 AERQGKVRMDSYYEN
+426 AERQGRVRMDSYYEN

-467 RVIME
+467 RIIME

-490 ERRELKSLQL
+490 ERRELKSMQL
-500 AGNLK
+500 AYGLK

-540 KLDENEMALVKSIA
+540 KLDENETALVKSIA

-571 SVKTNALTSRGGFA
+571 SIKTNSLTSRGGFA

-596 NKAIAKYNETQ
+596 NKAVARFNQTQ
-607 CQLLEKI
+607 CQLLENI
-614 KALTEKL
+614 KGLIGKL

>member
-26 KAAQTELSKGSMPGT
+26 KAAQTELSKNSVQGT
-41 QGAQTVEIKAES
+41 
-53 DVPAV
+53 
-58 AQEAKNVLDGISDK
+58 
-72 TVNVT
+72 
-77 VETDRQ
+77 
-83 TLDYIPPS
+83 
-91 LRKAE
+91 
-96 RSAQAAGKA
+96 QAAGKA
-105 ANQLGGEISKA
+105 ADQFGQKISKA

-133 LGQVIGALG
+133 LGQVIGSLG
-142 SPIVMIT
+142 SPITLIT
-149 AALGSLAAVTMDFLS
+149 TAVGALTAVTMDFL
-164 RGRKA
+164 RKGISGAQEA
-169 AEELAEITGRN
+169 ADAAQKNAE
-180 SAAIREAAEATE
+180 AIRESAAAAE

-203 SLKSLKESLD
+203 SLKSLKDSLD
-213 TLSITEK
+213 ILSVTEK

-235 LSKSYGNL
+235 LSKSYGDL
-243 GISIDEATGKIIGY
+243 GISIDGATGRMLGF
-257 DKAYASVLEKDR
+257 DKAYAAALEKDR
-269 KRRLAAINA
+269 QNRLNA
-278 EMKNNRSEIDQREA
+278 MKGEYKELESEIARNNEI
-292 QRDSAGVSGW
+292 
-302 WLLGLPQLL
+302 
-311 RWNKNTRIG
+311 IG
-320 GAEEVEKQNARIEEL
+320 GFWSSKNDVANAQGNIQNATKRMAEL
-335 NKLNQELNAERVRLE
+335 APQIHALD
-350 KSNPGKDYTTAA
+350 KSNPGKDYTNAA

-382 NEEQQLKYQQ
+382 EEEQKLKYQQ

-397 RVKEANA
+397 RIKEANA

-467 RVIME
+467 RIIME

-500 AGNLK
+500 AGSLK

-540 KLDENEMALVKSIA
+540 KLDENETALVKSIA

-571 SVKTNALTSRGGFA
+571 SIKTNSLTSRGGFA

-596 NKAIAKYNETQ
+596 NKAVAKYNETQ

-614 KALTEKL
+614 KVLTEKL

>member
-53 DVPAV
+53 DVPSV

-96 RSAQAAGKA
+96 RSAQGAGKA

-128 GKFSG
+128 GKIGG
-133 LGQVIGALG
+133 LGQLIGALC
-142 SPIVMIT
+142 SPVAMVTT
-149 AALGSLAAVTMDFLS
+149 AVGALATVTMDFL
-164 RGRKA
+164 RKGISGAQEA
-169 AEELAEITGRN
+169 AGAAQKNAE
-180 SAAIREAAEATE
+180 AIRESATAAE
-192 QQRQKNEANWK
+192 QQRQKNETNWK
-203 SLKSLKESLD
+203 SLKSLKDSLD
-213 TLSITEK
+213 ILSVTEK

-243 GISIDEATGKIIGY
+243 GISIDGATGRMLGF
-257 DKAYASVLEKDR
+257 DKAYAAALEKDR
-269 KRRLAAINA
+269 QNRLNA
-278 EMKNNRSEIDQREA
+278 MKGEYKELESEIARNNEI
-292 QRDSAGVSGW
+292 
-302 WLLGLPQLL
+302 
-311 RWNKNTRIG
+311 IG
-320 GAEEVEKQNARIEEL
+320 GFWSSKTDIANAQGNIQNATKRMAEL
-335 NKLNQELNAERVRLE
+335 APQIHALE
-350 KSNPGKDYTTAA
+350 KSNPGKDHTTAA

-372 TFDSAHDQLK
+372 TFDSVHDQLK

-397 RVKEANA
+397 RIKEANA

-426 AERQGKVRMDSYYEN
+426 AERQGRVRMDSYYDN

-467 RVIME
+467 RIIME

-482 DKVDKIMR
+482 DKVDKIMH
-490 ERRELKSLQL
+490 ERRELKSMQL
-500 AGNLK
+500 AYGLK

-540 KLDENEMALVKSIA
+540 KLDENETALVKSIA

-571 SVKTNALTSRGGFA
+571 SIKTNSLTSRGGFA

-596 NKAIAKYNETQ
+596 NKAVARFNQTQ
-607 CQLLEKI
+607 CQLLENI
-614 KALTEKL
+614 KGLIGKL

>member
-26 KAAQTELSKGSMPGT
+26 KAAQTELSKSSMQGT
-41 QGAQTVEIKAES
+41 
-53 DVPAV
+53 
-58 AQEAKNVLDGISDK
+58 
-72 TVNVT
+72 
-77 VETDRQ
+77 
-83 TLDYIPPS
+83 
-91 LRKAE
+91 
-96 RSAQAAGKA
+96 QAAGKA
-105 ANQLGGEISKA
+105 ADQFGQKISKA

-142 SPIVMIT
+142 SPITLIT
-149 AALGSLAAVTMDFLS
+149 TAVGALAAVTMDFL
-164 RGRKA
+164 RKGISGAQEA
-169 AEELAEITGRN
+169 ADATQKNAE
-180 SAAIREAAEATE
+180 AIRESAAAAE

-203 SLKSLKESLD
+203 SLKSLKDSLD
-213 TLSITEK
+213 ILSVTEK

-243 GISIDEATGKIIGY
+243 GISIDGATDRMLGF
-257 DKAYASVLEKDR
+257 DKAYAAALEKDR
-269 KRRLAAINA
+269 QNRLNA
-278 EMKNNRSEIDQREA
+278 MKGEYKELESEIARNNEI
-292 QRDSAGVSGW
+292 
-302 WLLGLPQLL
+302 
-311 RWNKNTRIG
+311 IG
-320 GAEEVEKQNARIEEL
+320 GFWSSKNDVANAQGNIQNATKRMAEL
-335 NKLNQELNAERVRLE
+335 APQIHALE

-372 TFDSAHDQLK
+372 TFDSAYDQLK

-397 RVKEANA
+397 RIKEANA

-467 RVIME
+467 RIIME

-482 DKVDKIMR
+482 DKVDKIMH
-490 ERRELKSLQL
+490 ERRELKSMQL
-500 AGNLK
+500 AYGLK

-540 KLDENEMALVKSIA
+540 KLDENETALVKSIA

-571 SVKTNALTSRGGFA
+571 SIKTNSLTSRGGFA

-596 NKAIAKYNETQ
+596 NKAVARFNQTQ
-607 CQLLEKI
+607 CQLLENI
-614 KALTEKL
+614 KGLIGKL

>member
-26 KAAQTELSKGSMPGT
+26 KAAQTELSKNSVQGT
-41 QGAQTVEIKAES
+41 
-53 DVPAV
+53 
-58 AQEAKNVLDGISDK
+58 
-72 TVNVT
+72 
-77 VETDRQ
+77 
-83 TLDYIPPS
+83 
-91 LRKAE
+91 
-96 RSAQAAGKA
+96 QAAGKA
-105 ANQLGGEISKA
+105 ADQFGQKISKA

-133 LGQVIGALG
+133 LGQVIGSLG
-142 SPIVMIT
+142 SPITLIT
-149 AALGSLAAVTMDFLS
+149 TAVGALTAVTMDFL
-164 RGRKA
+164 RKGISGAQEA
-169 AEELAEITGRN
+169 ADAAQKNAE
-180 SAAIREAAEATE
+180 AIRESAAAAE

-203 SLKSLKESLD
+203 SLKSLKDSLD
-213 TLSITEK
+213 ILSVTEK

-235 LSKSYGNL
+235 LSKSYGDL
-243 GISIDEATGKIIGY
+243 GISIDEATGRMQGF
-257 DKAYASVLEKDR
+257 DKAYAAAREKDR
-269 KRRLAAINA
+269 QNRLNA
-278 EMKNNRSEIDQREA
+278 MKGEYKELESEIARNNEI
-292 QRDSAGVSGW
+292 
-302 WLLGLPQLL
+302 
-311 RWNKNTRIG
+311 IG
-320 GAEEVEKQNARIEEL
+320 GFWSSKNDVANAQGNIQNATKRMAEL
-335 NKLNQELNAERVRLE
+335 APQIHALE

-372 TFDSAHDQLK
+372 TFDSAYDQLK

-397 RVKEANA
+397 RIKEANA

-467 RVIME
+467 RIIME

-482 DKVDKIMR
+482 DKVDKIMH
-490 ERRELKSLQL
+490 ERRELKSMQL
-500 AGNLK
+500 AYGLK

-540 KLDENEMALVKSIA
+540 KLDENETALVKSIA

-571 SVKTNALTSRGGFA
+571 SIKTNSLTSRGGFA

-596 NKAIAKYNETQ
+596 NKAVARFNQTQ
-607 CQLLEKI
+607 CQLLENI
-614 KALTEKL
+614 KGLIGKL

>member
-26 KAAQTELSKGSMPGT
+26 KAAQTELSKSSMQGT
-41 QGAQTVEIKAES
+41 
-53 DVPAV
+53 
-58 AQEAKNVLDGISDK
+58 
-72 TVNVT
+72 
-77 VETDRQ
+77 
-83 TLDYIPPS
+83 
-91 LRKAE
+91 
-96 RSAQAAGKA
+96 QAAGKA
-105 ANQLGGEISKA
+105 ADQFGQKISKA

-133 LGQVIGALG
+133 LGQVIGSLG
-142 SPIVMIT
+142 SPITLIT
-149 AALGSLAAVTMDFLS
+149 TAVGALTAVTMDFL
-164 RGRKA
+164 RKGISGAQEA
-169 AEELAEITGRN
+169 ADAAQKNAE
-180 SAAIREAAEATE
+180 AIRESAAAAE

-203 SLKSLKESLD
+203 SLKSLKDSLD
-213 TLSITEK
+213 ILSVTEK

-235 LSKSYGNL
+235 LSKSYGDL
-243 GISIDEATGKIIGY
+243 GISIDEATGRMQGF
-257 DKAYASVLEKDR
+257 DKAYAAALEKDR
-269 KRRLAAINA
+269 QNRLNA
-278 EMKNNRSEIDQREA
+278 MKGEYKELESEIARNNEI
-292 QRDSAGVSGW
+292 
-302 WLLGLPQLL
+302 
-311 RWNKNTRIG
+311 IG
-320 GAEEVEKQNARIEEL
+320 GFWSSKNDVANAQGNIQNATKRMAEL
-335 NKLNQELNAERVRLE
+335 APQIHALE
-350 KSNPGKDYTTAA
+350 KSNPGKDYTNAA

-397 RVKEANA
+397 RIKEANA

-426 AERQGKVRMDSYYEN
+426 AERQGRVRMDSYYEN

-467 RVIME
+467 RIIME

-500 AGNLK
+500 AGSLK

-540 KLDENEMALVKSIA
+540 KLDENETALVKSIA

-571 SVKTNALTSRGGFA
+571 SIKTNSLTSRGGFA

-596 NKAIAKYNETQ
+596 NKAVARFNQTQ
-607 CQLLEKI
+607 CQLLENI
-614 KALTEKL
+614 KGLIGKL

>member
-26 KAAQTELSKGSMPGT
+26 KAAQTELSKSSMPGT

-53 DVPAV
+53 DVPSV

-91 LRKAE
+91 LRKTE
-96 RSAQAAGKA
+96 RGAQAAGKA
-105 ANQLGGEISKA
+105 TDQLGQKISKA

-133 LGQVIGALG
+133 LGQVIGSLG
-142 SPIVMIT
+142 SPITLIT
-149 AALGSLAAVTMDFLS
+149 TAVGALTAVTMDFL
-164 RGRKA
+164 RKGISGAQEA
-169 AEELAEITGRN
+169 ADAAQKNAE
-180 SAAIREAAEATE
+180 AIRESAAAAE

-203 SLKSLKESLD
+203 SLKSLKDSLD
-213 TLSITEK
+213 ILSVTEK

-235 LSKSYGNL
+235 LSKSYGDL
-243 GISIDEATGKIIGY
+243 GISIDEATGRMQGF
-257 DKAYASVLEKDR
+257 DKAYAAALEKDR
-269 KRRLAAINA
+269 QNRLNA
-278 EMKNNRSEIDQREA
+278 MKGEYKELESEIARNNEI
-292 QRDSAGVSGW
+292 
-302 WLLGLPQLL
+302 
-311 RWNKNTRIG
+311 IG
-320 GAEEVEKQNARIEEL
+320 GFWSSKNDVANAQGNIQNATKRMAEL
-335 NKLNQELNAERVRLE
+335 APQIHALE

-372 TFDSAHDQLK
+372 TFDSAYDQLK

-397 RVKEANA
+397 RIKEANA

-467 RVIME
+467 RIIME

-500 AGNLK
+500 AGSLK

-540 KLDENEMALVKSIA
+540 KLDENETALVKSIA

-571 SVKTNALTSRGGFA
+571 SIKTNSLTSRGGFA

-596 NKAIAKYNETQ
+596 NKAVARFNQTQ
-607 CQLLEKI
+607 CQLLENI
-614 KALTEKL
+614 KGLIGKL

>member
-26 KAAQTELSKGSMPGT
+26 KAAQTELSKNSVQGT
-41 QGAQTVEIKAES
+41 
-53 DVPAV
+53 
-58 AQEAKNVLDGISDK
+58 
-72 TVNVT
+72 
-77 VETDRQ
+77 
-83 TLDYIPPS
+83 
-91 LRKAE
+91 
-96 RSAQAAGKA
+96 QAAGKA
-105 ANQLGGEISKA
+105 ADQFGQKISKA

-133 LGQVIGALG
+133 LGQVIGSLG
-142 SPIVMIT
+142 SPITLIT
-149 AALGSLAAVTMDFLS
+149 TAVGALTAVTMDFL
-164 RGRKA
+164 RKGISGAQEA
-169 AEELAEITGRN
+169 ADAAQKNAE
-180 SAAIREAAEATE
+180 AIRESAAAAE

-203 SLKSLKESLD
+203 SLKSLKDSLD
-213 TLSITEK
+213 ILSVTEK

-235 LSKSYGNL
+235 LSKSYGDL
-243 GISIDEATGKIIGY
+243 GISIDEATGRMQGF
-257 DKAYASVLEKDR
+257 DKAYAAALEKDR
-269 KRRLAAINA
+269 QNRLNA
-278 EMKNNRSEIDQREA
+278 MKGEYKELESEIARNNEI
-292 QRDSAGVSGW
+292 
-302 WLLGLPQLL
+302 
-311 RWNKNTRIG
+311 IG
-320 GAEEVEKQNARIEEL
+320 GFWSSKNDVANAQGNIQNATKRMAEL
-335 NKLNQELNAERVRLE
+335 APQIHALE

-372 TFDSAHDQLK
+372 TFDPAYDQLK

-397 RVKEANA
+397 RIKEANA

-426 AERQGKVRMDSYYEN
+426 AERQGRVRMDSYYEN

-467 RVIME
+467 RIIME

-482 DKVDKIMR
+482 DKVDKIMH
-490 ERRELKSLQL
+490 ERRELKSMQL
-500 AGNLK
+500 AYGLK

-540 KLDENEMALVKSIA
+540 KLDENETALVKSIA

-571 SVKTNALTSRGGFA
+571 SIKTNSLTSRGGFA

-596 NKAIAKYNETQ
+596 NKAVARFNQTQ
-607 CQLLEKI
+607 CQLLENI
-614 KALTEKL
+614 KGLIGKL

>member
-26 KAAQTELSKGSMPGT
+26 KAAQTELSKNSVQGT
-41 QGAQTVEIKAES
+41 
-53 DVPAV
+53 
-58 AQEAKNVLDGISDK
+58 
-72 TVNVT
+72 
-77 VETDRQ
+77 
-83 TLDYIPPS
+83 
-91 LRKAE
+91 
-96 RSAQAAGKA
+96 QAAGKA
-105 ANQLGGEISKA
+105 ADQFGQKISKA

-133 LGQVIGALG
+133 LGQVIGSLG
-142 SPIVMIT
+142 SPITLIT
-149 AALGSLAAVTMDFLS
+149 TAVGALTAVTMDFL
-164 RGRKA
+164 RKGISGAQEA
-169 AEELAEITGRN
+169 ADAAQKNAE
-180 SAAIREAAEATE
+180 AIRESAAAAE
-192 QQRQKNEANWK
+192 QQRQKNETNWK
-203 SLKSLKESLD
+203 SLKSLKDSLD
-213 TLSITEK
+213 ILSVTEK

-235 LSKSYGNL
+235 LSKSYGDL
-243 GISIDEATGKIIGY
+243 GISIDEATGRMQGF
-257 DKAYASVLEKDR
+257 DKAYAAALEKDR
-269 KRRLAAINA
+269 QNRLNA
-278 EMKNNRSEIDQREA
+278 MKGEYKELESEIARNNEI
-292 QRDSAGVSGW
+292 
-302 WLLGLPQLL
+302 
-311 RWNKNTRIG
+311 IG
-320 GAEEVEKQNARIEEL
+320 GFWSSKNDVANAQGNIQNATKRMAEL
-335 NKLNQELNAERVRLE
+335 APQIHALE

-372 TFDSAHDQLK
+372 TFDSAYDQLK

-397 RVKEANA
+397 RIKEANA

-426 AERQGKVRMDSYYEN
+426 AEHQGKVRMDSYYEN

-467 RVIME
+467 RIIME

-482 DKVDKIMR
+482 DKVDKIMH
-490 ERRELKSLQL
+490 ERRELKSMQL
-500 AGNLK
+500 AYGLK

-540 KLDENEMALVKSIA
+540 KLDENETALVKSIA

-571 SVKTNALTSRGGFA
+571 SIKTNSLTSRGGFA

-596 NKAIAKYNETQ
+596 NKAVARFNQTQ
-607 CQLLEKI
+607 CQLLENI
-614 KALTEKL
+614 KGLIGKL

>member
-53 DVPAV
+53 DVPSV

-96 RSAQAAGKA
+96 RSAQGAGKA

-128 GKFSG
+128 GKIGG
-133 LGQVIGALG
+133 LGQLIGALC
-142 SPIVMIT
+142 SPVAMVTT
-149 AALGSLAAVTMDFLS
+149 AVGALATVTMDFL
-164 RGRKA
+164 RKGISGAQEA
-169 AEELAEITGRN
+169 AGAAQKNAE
-180 SAAIREAAEATE
+180 AIRESATAAE
-192 QQRQKNEANWK
+192 QQRQKNETNWK
-203 SLKSLKESLD
+203 SLKSLKDSLD
-213 TLSITEK
+213 ILSVTEK

-243 GISIDEATGKIIGY
+243 GISIDGATGRMLGF
-257 DKAYASVLEKDR
+257 DKAYAAALEKDR
-269 KRRLAAINA
+269 QNRLNA
-278 EMKNNRSEIDQREA
+278 MKGEYKELESEIARNNEI
-292 QRDSAGVSGW
+292 
-302 WLLGLPQLL
+302 
-311 RWNKNTRIG
+311 IG
-320 GAEEVEKQNARIEEL
+320 GFWSSKTDIANAQGNIQNATKRMAEL
-335 NKLNQELNAERVRLE
+335 APQIHALD
-350 KSNPGKDYTTAA
+350 KSNPGKDHTTAA

-426 AERQGKVRMDSYYEN
+426 AERQGRVRMDSYYDN

-467 RVIME
+467 RIIME

-482 DKVDKIMR
+482 DKVDKIMH
-490 ERRELKSLQL
+490 ERRELKSMQL
-500 AGNLK
+500 AYGLK

-540 KLDENEMALVKSIA
+540 KLDENETALVKSIA

-571 SVKTNALTSRGGFA
+571 SIKTNSLTSRGGFA

-596 NKAIAKYNETQ
+596 NKAVARFNQTQ
-607 CQLLEKI
+607 CQLLENI
-614 KALTEKL
+614 KGLIGKL

>member
-26 KAAQTELSKGSMPGT
+26 KAAQTELSKNSVQGT
-41 QGAQTVEIKAES
+41 
-53 DVPAV
+53 
-58 AQEAKNVLDGISDK
+58 
-72 TVNVT
+72 
-77 VETDRQ
+77 
-83 TLDYIPPS
+83 
-91 LRKAE
+91 
-96 RSAQAAGKA
+96 QAAGKA
-105 ANQLGGEISKA
+105 ADQFGQKISKA

-133 LGQVIGALG
+133 LGQVIGSLG
-142 SPIVMIT
+142 SPITLIT
-149 AALGSLAAVTMDFLS
+149 TAVGALTAVTMDFL
-164 RGRKA
+164 RKGISGAQEA
-169 AEELAEITGRN
+169 ADAAQKNAE
-180 SAAIREAAEATE
+180 AIRESAAAAE
-192 QQRQKNEANWK
+192 QQRQKNETNWK
-203 SLKSLKESLD
+203 SLKSLKDSLD
-213 TLSITEK
+213 ILSVTEK

-243 GISIDEATGKIIGY
+243 GISIDGATGRMLGF
-257 DKAYASVLEKDR
+257 DKAYAAALEKDR
-269 KRRLAAINA
+269 QNRLNA
-278 EMKNNRSEIDQREA
+278 MKGEYKELESEIARNNEI
-292 QRDSAGVSGW
+292 
-302 WLLGLPQLL
+302 
-311 RWNKNTRIG
+311 IG
-320 GAEEVEKQNARIEEL
+320 GFWSSKNDVANAQGNIQNATKRMAEL
-335 NKLNQELNAERVRLE
+335 APQIHALE

-372 TFDSAHDQLK
+372 TFDSAYDQLK

-397 RVKEANA
+397 RIKEANA

-467 RVIME
+467 RIIME

-482 DKVDKIMR
+482 DKVDKIMH
-490 ERRELKSLQL
+490 ERRELKSMQL
-500 AGNLK
+500 AYGLK

-540 KLDENEMALVKSIA
+540 KLDENETALVKSIA

-571 SVKTNALTSRGGFA
+571 SIKTNSLTSRGGFA

-596 NKAIAKYNETQ
+596 NKAVARFNQTQ
-607 CQLLEKI
+607 CQLLENI
-614 KALTEKL
+614 KGLIGKL